1 MCLAQHK
8 VQSTLPSLHPSCY
21 ASVRANPCTSIA
33 FDPTTAAPRPLVASS
48 TADANMIEGSS
59 RVPLAPRPNILRHWR
74 PRRRAV
80 PYRRHTPGWHRN
92 ANATQTTVGTAAPA
106 IQDPPHGP
114 FKHTPS
120 PHAPP
125 IPCPPGVSD
134 TTSERTRRRFFWSL
148 AFGAIGSLASGCGAV
163 RDEPYPRT
171 WPGGVAPPC
180 ACVSLS
186 LHDTVD
192 TSDPLSGVCRR
203 TNNVGAFVR
212 DQGNVAVVLPRMP
225 RHCCEDASPPPD

>member
-74 PRRRAV
+74 PRRRAA

-134 TTSERTRRRFFWSL
+134 TTSERTRRRFFFGRWRLGQSGHLHQAVALYGMSL
-148 AFGAIGSLASGCGAV
+148 TRGRGPEAS
-163 RDEPYPRT
+163 
-171 WPGGVAPPC
+171 PPH
-180 ACVSLS
+180 AHVSLS
-186 LHDTVD
+186 RFMTRW
-192 TSDPLSGVCRR
+192 TPLI
-203 TNNVGAFVR
+203 
-212 DQGNVAVVLPRMP
+212 L
-225 RHCCEDASPPPD
+225 